1 LPDATPP
8 LPLVYM
14 NSTMAECRGSELR
27 SFHPEPA
34 LTCPDSLHCLVGI
47 FVCIFLLGDATDFVH
62 VLSGHLCLFF
72 REMSILILDPYFNC
86 ITCLY
91 IIEL

>member
-1 LPDATPP
+1 
-8 LPLVYM
+8 
-14 NSTMAECRGSELR
+14 
-27 SFHPEPA
+27 
-34 LTCPDSLHCLVGI
+34 
-47 FVCIFLLGDATDFVH
+47 LGDATDFVH